1 MFSEKIV
8 KSLSS
13 SSFIRAMFEEG
24 EKLRK
29 IYGPDKVYDF
39 SIGNPD
45 TEPPEKVKKDPY
57 RSCIKR

>member
-8 KSLSS
+8 NKLGS

-29 IYGPDKVYDF
+29 IYGADKVYDF

-45 TEPPEKVKKDPY
+45 PEPPIETKNA
-57 RSCIKR
+57 